1 MRRGDYFT
9 RAGAERLSG
18 RIVDYWKLRGYFGIE
33 ITLVEHKLTLPGEKE
48 SKVLYFVRSNIGPK
62 GFPPL
67 TVQALAA

>member
-9 RAGAERLSG
+9 RNGAERLSE

-33 ITLVEHKLTLPGEKE
+33 TKVIEHKITLPGGEE
-48 SKVLYFVRSNIGPK
+48 PEVLFFVRSNIGPK